1 MCFNDYPRACALGYH
16 VRSPQFQHADF
27 GGKYSDREYAKM
39 VGHSSVAATT
49 QIYAQIID
57 QKIARDMARFK

>member
-1 MCFNDYPRACALGYH
+1 MSARHSFSTLTLEASIPIENI
-16 VRSPQFQHADF
+16 
-27 GGKYSDREYAKM
+27 AKM

-57 QKIARDMARFK
+57 QKIARDMERFK